1 MRNSLFFPLILA
13 TVLPAGLFGQGRII
27 EKTEPAVTV
36 LLENFIESN
45 KSVTAVRGWRVQIMA
60 TTDRQRIDEV
70 VGQFTALYPDI
81 PIDWIHTKPYY
92 KVRVGAYQTKRE
104 ALRMLY
110 LLKSNYPGAYP
121 VQDDHIKP
129 EELL

>member
-1 MRNSLFFPLILA
+1 MLICSM
-13 TVLPAGLFGQGRII
+13 PAGMFGQGRIV
-27 EKTEPAVTV
+27 EKAEPAVSAMLTNFV
-36 LLENFIESN
+36 ENN
-45 KSVTAVRGWRVQIMA
+45 KSVTAVRGWRVQIIA

-70 VGQFTALYPDI
+70 VGQFNTLYPEL

-121 VQDDHIKP
+121 VQDDYIRP